1 MKKSLASF
9 FARGSSGNRSVSPR
23 ASTAASDSLLALERF
38 MDHFNNGEG
47 LPLQFGRTMGSD
59 APTAIMHEGWNGGP
73 ASTRDSD
80 VKSSRDAPTPRGF
93 VTAEGVAADP
103 DASGAAPEAEASGE
117 HVLAEVA
124 SAGGEGGEGLSS
136 SRSSVTAPPTARK
149 RTPAEE
155 EEISVDV
162 REGLIPTF
170 HQVAFPVVLRLA
182 EASLE
187 SLERLV
193 AYVEERWKL
202 EHRFARER
210 MRIRLEFRQAA
221 RLPDDSLE
229 NCLQALALYQDVE
242 STQSYAVVE
251 EMEQVRHVS
260 FSYFPAINFSHKLY
274 IRRIYRTHG
283 GYTICAHATCSDP
296 ITPRSWGYLYSE
308 E

>member
-1 MKKSLASF
+1 
-9 FARGSSGNRSVSPR
+9 
-23 ASTAASDSLLALERF
+23 

-93 VTAEGVAADP
+93 VTAEGVAADS

-251 EMEQVRHVS
+251 EMEQVRHIS
-260 FSYFPAINFSHKLY
+260 LFLSLSHTLH
-274 IRRIYRTHG
+274 IPRIYRAHRG
-283 GYTICAHATCSDP
+283 HTICAHATCSYL
-296 ITPRSWGYLYSE
+296 IIIPRAGPRTYTQMNLRYEPNFLLPSPC
-308 E
+308 